1 MAGGSRGASVV
12 TVTCGGPSGAIGGV
26 LMTGGNVSSCGR
38 LVELLERLL
47 AWPEGPEHVPSPNRG
62 SSFLAC
68 VMSVS
73 DVSLG

>member
-12 TVTCGGPSGAIGGV
+12 TVTRGGPSGAVGGV
-26 LMTGGNVSSCGR
+26 LVIGGNVNSCGR
-38 LVELLERLL
+38 LAVFAARVLS
-47 AWPEGPEHVPSPNRG
+47 WPEGLEHVPSPNRG

-68 VMSVS
+68 VTNVS

>member
-12 TVTCGGPSGAIGGV
+12 TVTRGGPNGALGGV
-26 LMTGGNVSSCGR
+26 LVIGGNVNSCGR
-38 LVELLERLL
+38 LAELVGRML
-47 AWPEGPEHVPSPNRG
+47 AWPDGLEHVPSPNRG

-68 VMSVS
+68 VTNLS